1 MVLLI
6 QSTNKGVLQSPCEK
20 SLAFSTLSNWYL
32 VTFKRI
38 RGGLFPGRFPEDSI
52 SCIELDD
59 VMTWVVVW

>member
-38 RGGLFPGRFPEDSI
+38 RGGLFPERFPEDSI
-52 SCIELDD
+52 S
-59 VMTWVVVW
+59 